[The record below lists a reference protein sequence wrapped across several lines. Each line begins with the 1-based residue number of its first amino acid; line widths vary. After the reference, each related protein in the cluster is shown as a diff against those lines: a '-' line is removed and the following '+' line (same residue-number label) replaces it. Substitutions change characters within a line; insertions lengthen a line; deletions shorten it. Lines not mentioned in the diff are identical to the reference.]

1 MTDRHPYPLIASL
14 ALLVALAA
22 CSDELTSPG
31 SLDSAKAEAVTA
43 AKKVKMVPHKGEIFI
58 YPTAVEPTDDSLV
71 VRISF
76 EGEGIASHF
85 GSFTETGAYS
95 LHSDGVGTPLFIS
108 DVVATRY
115 TANGDQVFLTNVTGM
130 ISLTG
135 DPEHPL
141 ILEGD
146 FNYGGGTGRFEGV
159 SGSLHWVAIGNP
171 DGSALSNFEGTIS
184 TVGSG
189 K

>member
-1 MTDRHPYPLIASL
+1 
-14 ALLVALAA
+14 
-22 CSDELTSPG
+22 
-31 SLDSAKAEAVTA
+31 
-43 AKKVKMVPHKGEIFI
+43 MVPHKGEIFI

>member
-1 MTDRHPYPLIASL
+1 MTNLQLYAQIVTI
-14 ALLVALAA
+14 ALLVTLMS
-22 CSDELTSPG
+22 CGDNLKTPT
-31 SLDSAKAEAVTA
+31 SLDRTSTEALTLS
-43 AKKVKMVPHKGEIFI
+43 KKVKMVPHSGNIFF
-58 YPTAVEPTDDSLV
+58 YPTAVESTGDPLV
-71 VRISF
+71 MRISY
-76 EGEGIASHF
+76 EGEGNASHF
-85 GSFTETGAYS
+85 GHFTETGEYL
-95 LHSDGVGTPLFIS
+95 LHSDAAGTPLFIS

-115 TANGDQVFLTNVTGM
+115 AANGDEVYLTNVTGV
-130 ISLTG
+130 ITLTG

-159 SGSLHWVAIGNP
+159 TGSLHWLAVGNP